1 MNSYKATVKVSITKT
16 VTKNVEVL
24 AGDADKAKIQ
34 LETMY
39 GKKNILTK
47 PELVFTKC

>member
-1 MNSYKATVKVSITKT
+1 MNTYKATVKVSVTKT

-34 LETMY
+34 LEAMY
-39 GKKNILTK
+39 GKRNVVTYPVLAK
-47 PELVFTKC
+47 

>member
-1 MNSYKATVKVSITKT
+1 MNTYKATVKVSVTKT

-34 LETMY
+34 LEAIY
-39 GKKNILTK
+39 GKRNVVTY
-47 PELVFTKC
+47 PTLVKK